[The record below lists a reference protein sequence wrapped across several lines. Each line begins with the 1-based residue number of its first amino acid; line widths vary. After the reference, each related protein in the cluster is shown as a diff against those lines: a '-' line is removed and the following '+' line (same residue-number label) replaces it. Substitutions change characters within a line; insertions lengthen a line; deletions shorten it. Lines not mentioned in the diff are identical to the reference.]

1 MNTIKNSDDRYTE
14 IYAATIAAVGEELFK
29 KHYKDTGN
37 KWLDIAKLW
46 NRCYRKPLH
55 AVFFYVFH
63 KIFWGVYPDVPL
75 DDKFKYLLTLV
86 ENEVL
91 TGTESHD
98 AWYKW
103 RIFKDCFTEVIH
115 STESYGEEDVSICF
129 IEHHLYLINRASI
142 KILRDKLK
150 VMARAKAEINS
161 HLYEESVSRLIPASA
176 NWDSEK
182 WGNGVNIAEAIE
194 NLYGIDYADSH
205 EKQRDYN
212 RIICMLSCDSDRN
225 NPESDF
231 YWYAANIR
239 VLPVEMAKAIW
250 PQDYKAVIVSA
261 YVEAYKRTK
270 TYIENGA
277 PYAWQ
282 KSRYMNPV
290 GHYEMTALK
299 ESWLNRVIQ
308 EWLAAGE
315 SFGEWR
321 EVIRNTAFNIALS
334 N

>member
-1 MNTIKNSDDRYTE
+1 MNSIKKSDDRYTE
-14 IYAATIAAVGEELFK
+14 IFTATIAAVGEELFK

-75 DDKFKYLLTLV
+75 DDKFRYLLTLV

-103 RIFKDCFTEVIH
+103 PIFKNCLTDVMY
-115 STESYGEEDVSICF
+115 SMESYGKENFSVCF
-129 IEHHLYLINRASI
+129 IEHHLYLVNRARI
-142 KILRDKLK
+142 KILRGKLRDLPR
-150 VMARAKAEINS
+150 VKAEIDCQ
-161 HLYEESVSRLIPASA
+161 LYEESVSRLIPASV

-182 WGNGVNIAEAIE
+182 WGNDATIAETIE
-194 NLYGIDYADSH
+194 GLYGIYYADTH
-205 EKQRDYN
+205 EKQMDYN
-212 RIICMLSCDSDRN
+212 RIICMLNCDLGRN
-225 NPESDF
+225 NPDSDF
-231 YWYAANIR
+231 YWYAANIK
-239 VLPVEMAKAIW
+239 LLSVEMARAIW

-277 PYAWQ
+277 LYAW
-282 KSRYMNPV
+282 KKNRYMNPV
-290 GHYEMTALK
+290 GHYEMIALR
-299 ESWLNRVIQ
+299 ESWLNKVIQ

-315 SFGEWR
+315 NFGER
-321 EVIRNTAFNIALS
+321 HDMVRNAAFNIALS
-334 N
+334 D